1 MTGIFSLAG
10 ERVLVTGSSSGLGA
24 AVAEAVARAG
34 ATVACAA
41 RTAAK
46 ADVAARRLTDLGLTA
61 VPVAADLEDEE
72 QVDSL
77 VPRAQAAMGGLTGLV
92 NVAGAQ
98 LRKPA
103 VDVTR
108 DELRTM
114 VRVNV
119 EATFMLCA
127 AAGRELLP
135 QQRGSVVNISSLT
148 AYFGLPSLSVYGT
161 TRGGGVQQ
169 LTRAL
174 AVEWAP
180 SGVRANVVAPGRIR
194 TPMTEELFADDEAR
208 ARFER
213 HIPMGRGGEPAD
225 VAAAAVY
232 LLSPAA
238 SYVTGHT
245 LVVDGGWSVS
255 GSLGG

>member
-1 MTGIFSLAG
+1 MSDLFSLAG
-10 ERVLVTGSSSGLGA
+10 EKVLVTGSSSGLGA
-24 AVAEAVARAG
+24 AVAGMLAEAG

-41 RTAAK
+41 RTPAK
-46 ADVAARRLTDLGLTA
+46 ADAAALLLTDRGLSA
-61 VPVAADLEDEE
+61 VAVVAELADEE
-72 QVDSL
+72 QVDAL
-77 VPRAQAAMGGLTGLV
+77 VPSAAEAMGGLTGLV

-108 DELRTM
+108 DDLRTM

-119 EATFMLCA
+119 EATYLLCA
-127 AAGRELLP
+127 AAGRVMLP
-135 QQRGSVVNISSLT
+135 QGRGSVVNISSLT
-148 AYFGLPSLSVYGT
+148 AQFGLPSLSVYGT
-161 TRGGGVQQ
+161 TRGGAVQQ

-180 SGVRANVVAPGRIR
+180 SGVRANAVAPGRIR
-194 TPMTEELFADDEAR
+194 TPMTEQLFADDTTR
-208 ARFER
+208 GSFER
-213 HIPMGRGGEPAD
+213 HIPMGRGGKPAD
-225 VAAAAVY
+225 VAAAVLY
-232 LLSPAA
+232 LISPAA